1 MDKLEFIPVIDILRH
16 DLRRISERE
25 VRKSV

>member
-16 DLRRISERE
+16 GLRKITNRE
-25 VRKSV
+25 VRKSI